1 MLNEEKRALLAM
13 TGWLQRL
20 LCHGDGLCTGLPDRL
35 RSLCRLLFLRHPEPR
50 RGYTTLVNLL
60 T

>member
-1 MLNEEKRALLAM
+1 MGERVPHN
-13 TGWLQRL
+13 
-20 LCHGDGLCTGLPDRL
+20 DGLCTGLPARL
-35 RSLCRLLFLRHPEPR
+35 RSLCRLLFLRHPEPH